1 MRSTLVSRLFLLT
14 AAVAML
20 VASAP
25 AQAEG
30 HRFGV
35 GLHYWRALDDLAED
49 GFDVDESGLAGI
61 VSWQYGAFIR
71 FEADLEIF
79 PEGFGGSTDTAI
91 SPLVFV
97 VVGSDLYAALGAGVT
112 WSQDLEG
119 DFSDPFWVARVGWD
133 WDLLP
138 KISLDLNLNYRFD
151 AFSELDDV
159 QSDAITA
166 GAIVRFSF

>member
-1 MRSTLVSRLFLLT
+1 MRSTFFSRLLLLFAT
-14 AAVAML
+14 V
-20 VASAP
+20 VIFGASAP
-25 AQAEG
+25 AHAEG

-35 GLHYWRALDDLAED
+35 GLHYWRAIDDLVED
-49 GFDVDESGLAGI
+49 DFELDESGVAGI
-61 VSWQYGAFIR
+61 VSWQYGAFVKL
-71 FEADLEIF
+71 EVDLEIF
-79 PEGFGGSTDTAI
+79 PDGFGGSTDTAI

-97 VVGSDLYAALGAGVT
+97 VVGSDLYGALGAGVT

-133 WDLLP
+133 LDLLP
-138 KISLDLNLNYRFD
+138 KLALDLNLNYRFD